1 MCCVQDNK
9 GIPQVQRDLHQV
21 EQLSR
26 NLRAK
31 TARLDAGAETIAATR
46 LLAHE
51 GLNTR
56 KYALDGFLFGS
67 QHAMNISKVVHS
79 PVKMRMLQTQHAK
92 GLSVLQAHTSPADL

>member
-1 MCCVQDNK
+1 MTKRSYSMLQDNK
-9 GIPQVQRDLHQV
+9 GIPQVQRDLQQV

-31 TARLDAGAETIAATR
+31 TVRLDAGAETIAATR

-56 KYALDGFLFGS
+56 KYALAHCFRPVYS
-67 QHAMNISKVVHS
+67 QAFHLRNRFA
-79 PVKMRMLQTQHAK
+79 LQCTACIDAP
-92 GLSVLQAHTSPADL
+92 SS

>member
-1 MCCVQDNK
+1 MSMPSDFHAPWHAAKGQLSQSTVAALPMPCSMTTTEGQMYCVQDNK

-56 KYALDGFLFGS
+56 K
-67 QHAMNISKVVHS
+67 
-79 PVKMRMLQTQHAK
+79 
-92 GLSVLQAHTSPADL
+92 

>member
-1 MCCVQDNK
+1 MIACKGQACRVQDNK
-9 GIPQVQRDLHQV
+9 GIPQLQRDLHQV

-56 KYALDGFLFGS
+56 KYAPICILLGRP
-67 QHAMNISKVVHS
+67 HACEH
-79 PVKMRMLQTQHAK
+79 Q
-92 GLSVLQAHTSPADL
+92 